1 MGSIGRV
8 RTACSLQ
15 SAVPGGIVAA
25 STDVLIGDASAQHVL
40 IRPVSRTTPG
50 LFDDRHDSAIACEIE
65 IAVGGFRGQFTAEL
79 RTEEFQSML
88 DEIEASGAA
97 LENAANFDAL
107 SGQIDLSLIGDGAGS
122 ILVAGYVADA
132 EDDGNRLEFA
142 FAMGEAVMPD
152 LIRSLEQALAAFPLH
167 GPH

>member
-1 MGSIGRV
+1 
-8 RTACSLQ
+8 
-15 SAVPGGIVAA
+15 
-25 STDVLIGDASAQHVL
+25 
-40 IRPVSRTTPG
+40 
-50 LFDDRHDSAIACEIE
+50 
-65 IAVGGFRGQFTAEL
+65 
-79 RTEEFQSML
+79 ML

-152 LIRSLEQALAAFPLH
+152 LCDRSSRCWPRFRLH
-167 GPH
+167 RPH

>member
-1 MGSIGRV
+1 MGSIGPD
-8 RTACSLQ
+8 RTACDRQ
-15 SAVPGGIVAA
+15 RAVDGGMVAA
-25 STDVLIGDASAQHVL
+25 STDILIGDADAQHVL

-50 LFDDRHDSAIACEIE
+50 LFDDHHDSAIACEIE
-65 IAVGGFRGQFTAEL
+65 IAVGGFRGQFTAQL

-88 DEIEASGAA
+88 DEIEASGTA
-97 LENAANFDAL
+97 LANAANFDAA
-107 SGQIDLSLIGDGAGS
+107 SGQIDLSLIGDGAGN

-152 LIRSLEQALAAFPLH
+152 LVRSLEQVLAAFPLPGTH
-167 GPH
+167 

>member
-1 MGSIGRV
+1 M
-8 RTACSLQ
+8 
-15 SAVPGGIVAA
+15 VAA
-25 STDVLIGDASAQHVL
+25 STDILIGDASAQHVL

-50 LFDDRHDSAIACEIE
+50 LFDDRHDSAITCEIE
-65 IAVGGFRGQFTAEL
+65 IAVGGFRGQFAAEL

-107 SGQIDLSLIGDGAGS
+107 SGQIDLSLVGDGAGS

-142 FAMGEAVMPD
+142 FAMGAAAMPE
-152 LIRSLEQALAAFPLH
+152 LVRSLEQVLAAFPLRGTH
-167 GPH
+167 